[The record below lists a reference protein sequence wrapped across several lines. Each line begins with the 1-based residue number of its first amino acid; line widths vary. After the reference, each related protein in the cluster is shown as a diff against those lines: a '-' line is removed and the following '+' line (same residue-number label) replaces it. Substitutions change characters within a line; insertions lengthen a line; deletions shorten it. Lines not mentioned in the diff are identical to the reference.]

1 MRRFLTRAALV
12 GAVFAICSPLVAQDL
27 EPESYRPS
35 TEETLPS
42 YQRPTP
48 REIVQLKAMARG
60 EQRARRIAAQ
70 EWYGVSKARY
80 SSAQTPFTAP
90 DPLWWDKPIQRP
102 YAYYEALKRPFEQR
116 VWGDVTVGPYIP
128 VRAANQHPAVRR

>member
-12 GAVFAICSPLVAQDL
+12 GAVFAICLPLVAQDL

-35 TEETLPS
+35 TEETIPS

-60 EQRARRIAAQ
+60 EQRARRIACA
-70 EWYGVSKARY
+70 GM
-80 SSAQTPFTAP
+80 
-90 DPLWWDKPIQRP
+90 
-102 YAYYEALKRPFEQR
+102 
-116 VWGDVTVGPYIP
+116 
-128 VRAANQHPAVRR
+128 VRRK